1 MFDGVGLQLRMNLM
15 LIRNQAKRGR
25 DEGCQSGKQTKDLKS
40 LGVTT
45 SSVRKPEAE
54 LHVLGIAKR
63 FFALHARLVER
74 DDVRRT
80 ALV

>member
-1 MFDGVGLQLRMNLM
+1 MR
-15 LIRNQAKRGR
+15 KR
-25 DEGCQSGKQTKDLKS
+25 DEGGQGGKQTKDLKS
-40 LGVTT
+40 LGMTT

-54 LHVLGIAKR
+54 LHILGVAKR
-63 FFALHARLVER
+63 FFALHARLVEH

>member
-45 SSVRKPEAE
+45 SSV
-54 LHVLGIAKR
+54 
-63 FFALHARLVER
+63 
-74 DDVRRT
+74 
-80 ALV
+80 